1 MNLIS
6 KEKVAIRLMNSTD
19 NDMNFI
25 LRWLTNPEV
34 IAWVYDEDAPWDIDK
49 VKIKFARKADGLGSA
64 IPCFIMYDDKAIGY
78 LQYYPLEEDSYIFNS
93 PETFREIEGGY
104 GLDMFIGEPELWDK
118 GIGSQVIDFG
128 KGSLEAEA
136 AHLLYPFGHPVSGEG
151 CGVSDCFAV
160 FGDFSGKEGMFF
172 HHIEAVDIGG
182 MYINGEGYGL
192 SCPTGKIV
200 FVQTG
205 IAVCRSCRAV
215 ADELAAYEETVQVGG
230 GQRELCSF
238 GGSQCVLE
246 CQSDVA
252 GIQKPFCPDRAHK

>member
-104 GLDMFIGEPELWDK
+104 GLDMFIGEPGLWDK
-118 GIGSQVIDFG
+118 GIGSVVVNLIG
-128 KGSLEAEA
+128 EYLKAEQGVN
-136 AHLLYPFGHPVSGEG
+136 LL
-151 CGVSDCFAV
+151 C
-160 FGDFSGKEGMFF
+160 
-172 HHIEAVDIGG
+172 VDPATD
-182 MYINGEGYGL
+182 N
-192 SCPTGKIV
+192 P
-200 FVQTG
+200 
-205 IAVCRSCRAV
+205 RAV
-215 ADELAAYEETVQVGG
+215 HFWQKVGFRQIDIIKNYDDENKD
-230 GQRELCSF
+230 S
-238 GGSQCVLE
+238 
-246 CQSDVA
+246 
-252 GIQKPFCPDRAHK
+252 I